1 MNCFISD
8 LTNLHATNFR
18 YCPYLII
25 IFLSDVLDDI
35 CQLFVLADFRN
46 IAIIIFAFI
55 SKVLLEDFNNS
66 SPNYDWQ
73 TVANIRKWVFM
84 SFAN

>member
-1 MNCFISD
+1 MYCFISD

-18 YCPYLII
+18 YCSYLII

-55 SKVLLEDFNNS
+55 SKVLLEDFNI
-66 SPNYDWQ
+66 SPNYDWH
-73 TVANIRKWVFM
+73 TAENIRKWVLTRE
-84 SFAN
+84 NPK